1 MIVKAVF
8 CTLMQAA
15 GAMEAA
21 AREMER
27 IGKDAQEQIQRL
39 LQVCPENEGRL
50 LQEAFAACDGLDEC
64 GRRMARGYQA
74 FSDHLQDACNTYAD
88 ISKRIADKEMTASG
102 Q

>member
-1 MIVKAVF
+1 MNVKAVF

-27 IGKDAQEQIQRL
+27 IGKDAQGQIQRL

-64 GRRMARGYQA
+64 GRRMARGTRRSATICRMHATPMPIYPSA
-74 FSDHLQDACNTYAD
+74 LP
-88 ISKRIADKEMTASG
+88 IRK
-102 Q
+102 